1 MREVDGRRVVSRVRG
16 RPALERSIKLLLIR
30 VHRFGRMRAATAAD
44 RQWTAKVIDRLSDV
58 LTDAPTRAP

>member
-1 MREVDGRRVVSRVRG
+1 MREVDGRRVVSRVQG
-16 RPALERSIKLLLIR
+16 RAALERSIRLLLIR
-30 VHRFGRMRAATAAD
+30 CHRFAQLRAATAAD